1 MANDS
6 EINSFPRMWERAA
19 LGLLAFIVSAL
30 FIFYQG
36 QREDYK
42 GLEEKVVTMQSSK
55 VSRED
60 LKDTESRL
68 NNKIDASI
76 SNLISR
82 STADKADILARLDLY
97 FSQVKNNRR

>member
-19 LGLLAFIVSAL
+19 LALLAFIVSCL

-55 VSRED
+55 VNKED
-60 LKDTESRL
+60 LKDVEGRI
-68 NNKIDASI
+68 NNKIDAMS
-76 SNLISR
+76 SNLVSR
-82 STADKADILARLDLY
+82 SAADKADILARLDLY